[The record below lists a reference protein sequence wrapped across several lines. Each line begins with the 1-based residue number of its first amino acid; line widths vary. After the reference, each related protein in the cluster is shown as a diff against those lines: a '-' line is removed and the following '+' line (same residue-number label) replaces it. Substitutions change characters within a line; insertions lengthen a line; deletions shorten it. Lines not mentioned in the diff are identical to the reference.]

1 MENYELVL
9 TSYRD
14 CDDFVVEIWLQDNL
28 LAVVKENGET
38 QLFSDEVKVESDEF
52 VSVLNLAKEKL
63 GIE

>member
-38 QLFSDEVKVESDEF
+38 QLFSDEVKVERDEF